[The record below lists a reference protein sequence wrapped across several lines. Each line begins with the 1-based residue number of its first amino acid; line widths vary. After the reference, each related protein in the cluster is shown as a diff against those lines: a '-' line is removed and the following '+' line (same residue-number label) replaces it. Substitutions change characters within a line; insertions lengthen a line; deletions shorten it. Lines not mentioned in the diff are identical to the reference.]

1 MSTFH
6 SLLVLVTKHEY
17 VLSSPPI
24 LPLLVGGFFLL
35 TLFVVLIMTFMIKTY
50 EREQKFNAMNDK
62 KNKEIKMDKKHF
74 KFDVVSIDYDSV
86 KQEFI
91 DNKDTKSLEKLDKL
105 SFREWDDIL
114 WRVDDKFS
122 DMRAELWQEFLYE
135 VCDTIKKQGD

>member
-6 SLLVLVTKHEY
+6 SLLVLVNKHEY

-35 TLFVVLIMTFMIKTY
+35 TLFVVLIITFMIKTY
-50 EREQKFNAMNDK
+50 EREQKFNK
-62 KNKEIKMDKKHF
+62 QNKEIKMDKKHF

-105 SFREWDDIL
+105 SFQEWDDIL
-114 WRVDDKFS
+114 WKVDDKFG
-122 DMRAELWQEFLYE
+122 DIRAELWQDFLYE
-135 VCDTIKKQGD
+135 ICETIKKQGD